1 MKVPLLLKDL
11 YIELTK
17 NYSILKIGNPK
28 IPNRV
33 KVRRTNATKTYTPGN
48 NNKFDSEVTP

>member
-1 MKVPLLLKDL
+1 M
-11 YIELTK
+11 TK

-33 KVRRTNATKTYTPGN
+33 KVRRSNATKTYTLGN